1 MNGER
6 STRVLSAAP
15 WQCDDLALPASIIR
29 LLQRMVRRLRKR
41 ADFLVQIKKH
51 EDNELLVWVS
61 WREK

>member
-1 MNGER
+1 
-6 STRVLSAAP
+6 
-15 WQCDDLALPASIIR
+15 
-29 LLQRMVRRLRKR
+29 MVRRLRKR